1 LRAFLDDKFLTARGG
16 RAAGRKTGDIG
27 HATSNYVLCLI
38 LLFAGACASAR
49 PATTQSGALIDVG
62 VAAID
67 ITPTEAI
74 RLTGY
79 GNRVA
84 PADQISQRLWAK
96 ALAFGADAERPSVLV
111 TTDLIGLPRA
121 VTEEVGRRL
130 RRARIEPAQLALTST
145 HTHTGPSLAGM
156 LPFILSTPVT
166 PDQQA
171 VIERYT
177 KSLVDKLER
186 VALTALES
194 RHPARLEWTRG
205 TARFAANRRVLKD
218 GKWTAFGINPDGP
231 VDFDLPM
238 LVVRDVDDAPR
249 AIFVSHACH
258 ATTLSGNDNFV
269 HGDWPG
275 AAQALIQ
282 QRHPR
287 VIAMVAAAAGAD
299 SNPNPR
305 GNGLV
310 DVERHGEEVADEVDR
325 LLASG
330 TFQRLAAAPVG
341 RMRWLTLGLAAVPAR
356 VQLEEQAK
364 AAGSAGLFARAM
376 LDRLNRGE
384 LLPATVEYPVQ
395 TWTFGD
401 RLAMVFLGGE
411 VVADYGLRLK
421 KELDGTRLW
430 VNAYSNDVSFYVAS
444 RRLISE
450 GGYEVEGSMVYYG
463 HAGRL
468 ADGTEDL
475 IVGAVRE
482 LLPAGFG
489 RP

>member
-1 LRAFLDDKFLTARGG
+1 LGAFFDNTFVTARGC
-16 RAAGRKTGDIG
+16 RAARRGAGEIG
-27 HATSNYVLCLI
+27 HAARNGLLCLI
-38 LLFAGACASAR
+38 LLVAGACASAP
-49 PATTQSGALIDVG
+49 PATDPSGPTIAVG
-62 VAAID
+62 VAVID
-67 ITPTEAI
+67 ITPDEPI

-84 PADQISQRLWAK
+84 PASEIRQRLWAK
-96 ALAFGADAERPSVLV
+96 ALAVGAGDAGPSILL

-130 RRARIEPAQLALTST
+130 KSARIEQAQLALTST
-145 HTHTGPSLAGM
+145 HTHTGPSLAGV

-166 PDQQA
+166 PDQQE

-177 KSLVDKLER
+177 KNLVDKLER
-186 VALTALES
+186 VARAALAD
-194 RHPARLEWTRG
+194 RRPARLEWTRG

-231 VDFDLPM
+231 VDFDFPM
-238 LVVRDVDDAPR
+238 LVIRDTDYSPR
-249 AIFVSHACH
+249 AVLVSYACH
-258 ATTLSGNDNFV
+258 ATTLSGSDNFV

-287 VIAMVAAAAGAD
+287 VIAMVTAATGAD

-310 DVERHGEEVADEVDR
+310 DVDSHGEEVANEVDR

-330 TFQRLAAAPVG
+330 KFQQLAAAPIG
-341 RMRWLTLGLAAVPAR
+341 RLRWLTLQLAALPTR
-356 VQLEEQAK
+356 VQWEEQAK
-364 AAGSAGLFARAM
+364 ATGSTGLFARAM

-384 LLPATVEYPVQ
+384 QLPSTVEYPVQ
-395 TWTFGD
+395 TWTFGE

-421 KELDGTRLW
+421 KELDGARLW

-444 RRLISE
+444 RRLIPE
-450 GGYEVEGSMVYYG
+450 GGYEVDGSMVYYG
-463 HAGRL
+463 HPGRL
-468 ADGTEDL
+468 ADGTEDQ
-475 IVGAVRE
+475 IVSAVRE
-482 LLPAGFG
+482 LLPGFA
-489 RP
+489 R